1 MTTSDNSPALKP
13 HPTKLI
19 VETTT
24 RCNLQ
29 CPMCMKNICK
39 DDFCEKD
46 MTLEVF
52 KGLLDALPFTEVLI
66 LNGIGEP
73 LLHPLLNEFIRIA
86 KSKMS
91 PDSWVGFQSN
101 GLLIDDEMAHGLM
114 DAGLD
119 KICLSIDAVDPEGFR
134 LIRKG
139 GELSSVQSAL
149 QALRL
154 ARIRHNSPLEI
165 GIEFVLRRD
174 NIEELPETIRWA
186 GSMGVDFALVTHLF
200 PYHPDLVSQT
210 LYDANLDESVAVFLE
225 YQRQAERKGLDIRRY
240 HDVYMKYEKSSED
253 KNIIELVDSMMADAV
268 SRGVTLNIQKLFD
281 MEHSWVEKTEAI
293 LQKARDAASLTGL
306 DLKLPGI
313 VPKSAR
319 RCEFVEEGCAF
330 VSVDGLIH
338 PCYFLWHQYKCYIN
352 GLQKAVGPKSFGSLT
367 DRTILEIWS
376 DRAFST
382 FRCNVLRYDYP
393 FCFNCNFALCDYVDG
408 EDFSQDCYINTEPCA
423 VCLWCMDIFQC
434 LK

>member
-1 MTTSDNSPALKP
+1 
-13 HPTKLI
+13 
-19 VETTT
+19 
-24 RCNLQ
+24 
-29 CPMCMKNICK
+29 MKNTCK
-39 DDFCEKD
+39 DNFCEKD
-46 MTLEVF
+46 MTLDVF
-52 KGLLDALPFTEVLI
+52 KGLLGALPTAEVLI

-73 LLHPLLNEFIRIA
+73 LLHPLLNEFIKTA
-86 KSKMS
+86 KTRMPPGST
-91 PDSWVGFQSN
+91 VGFQTN
-101 GLLIDDEMAHGLM
+101 GLLIDDKVAHGLI

-119 KICLSIDAVDPEGFR
+119 KICLSIDAVDPQGFR

-139 GELSSVQSAL
+139 GELSGVLSAM

-154 ARIRHNSPLEI
+154 TRIRHNAALEI

-174 NIEELPETIRWA
+174 NIAKLPETIRWA

-225 YQRQAERKGLDIRRY
+225 YQLIAESKGLDIRRY
-240 HDVYMKYEKSSED
+240 QDVYMKYEKNSED
-253 KNIIELVDSMMADAV
+253 TSIIELVDSMMADALT
-268 SRGVTLNIQKLFD
+268 RGVTLNIQKLFD
-281 MEHSWVEKTEAI
+281 MEHSWVEKTEVI
-293 LQKARDAASLTGL
+293 FQKARDAAYLTGL

-313 VPKSAR
+313 IPKSVR

-330 VSVDGLIH
+330 ISVDGLIH
-338 PCYFLWHQYKCYIN
+338 PCYFLWHQYKCFIN
-352 GLQKAVGPKSFGSLT
+352 GLQKAVGPRSFGSLT
-367 DRTILEIWS
+367 DRTILEIWN
-376 DRAFST
+376 DRAFCN
-382 FRCNVLRYDYP
+382 FRRNVLTYDYP

>member
-1 MTTSDNSPALKP
+1 MTASNDTPALRP

-46 MTLEVF
+46 MGLDVF
-52 KGLLDALPFTEVLI
+52 KGLLGALPFTEVLI

-73 LLHPLLNEFIRIA
+73 LLHPGLSEFIRMA
-86 KSKMS
+86 KDKM
-91 PDSWVGFQSN
+91 PPGSWVGFQTN
-101 GLLIDDEMAHGLM
+101 GLLIDERLAHSLI

-119 KICLSIDAVDPEGFR
+119 KICLSIDAIDPEGFR

-139 GELSSVQSAL
+139 GELQGVQRAL
-149 QALRL
+149 QALRFT
-154 ARIRHNSPLEI
+154 RIRHNAAFEI

-174 NIEELPETIRWA
+174 NIADLPETIRWA

-210 LYDANLDESVAVFLE
+210 VYDANLDESVAVFFK
-225 YQRQAERKGLDIRRY
+225 YQQEAQKNGLDIRHY

-253 KNIIELVDSMMADAV
+253 KKIIRLVDSMMADAL
-268 SRGVTLNIQKLFD
+268 SRGVTLNIQKLFN
-281 MEHSWVEKTEAI
+281 MKHSWVIKTEGI
-293 LQKARDAASLTGL
+293 FQEARDAASLTGL
-306 DLKLPGI
+306 DLKLPGVI
-313 VPKSAR
+313 PKSAR

-330 VSVDGLIH
+330 VSVDGLVH

-352 GLQKAVGPKSFGSLT
+352 GIEKAVGPKSFGSLS
-367 DRTILEIWS
+367 DRNILEIWN
-376 DRAFST
+376 DMAFSN
-382 FRCNVLRYDYP
+382 FRRNVLKYDYP
-393 FCFNCNFALCDYVDG
+393 FCFNCSFALCDYVDS
-408 EDFSQDCYINTEPCA
+408 ENFIQDCYINTEPCA